1 MIQSLHIRNLQ
12 SHKDSHLDFCE
23 GVNVIVGP
31 SDSGKSAILRALRW
45 IVKNRP
51 QGDVLRSHWGGDT
64 EVNIS
69 LHESGL
75 EIDPEVTRMK
85 GKTDEYN
92 MNGSSF
98 KALRGDVPQ
107 EIQDVLNMTDINLQR
122 QLDQPFLLSNTPG
135 KVALHFNRIAKLDK
149 IDTANQRINSWI
161 KQLSNEIAYKEDQ
174 RDKLSE
180 QIKTFDYLEKMEI
193 EVEALEALEDR
204 YTKLC
209 LNKSNL
215 FKLIQFI
222 EKLST
227 ELSDIEQVTEM
238 EEEVVE
244 ILELYNSK
252 KEKQEK
258 LDTISTLIQSIE
270 ETETDIAACEV
281 DVEIEWDVN
290 VLLAFYEKLSP
301 IVSDQKQLTSV
312 IEQVGVADKRINY
325 YQNYYDT
332 LHQQYEDEFPE
343 TCPLC
348 GKPK

>member
-1 MIQSLHIRNLQ
+1 MIQSLHIKNLQ

-45 IVKNRP
+45 LVKNRP
-51 QGDVLRSHWGGDT
+51 QGDVLRSHWGGET
-64 EVNIS
+64 EVSITF
-69 LHESGL
+69 HES
-75 EIDPEVTRMK
+75 EIEVDPEVTRTK
-85 GKTDEYN
+85 GKTDEYT
-92 MNGSSF
+92 MNGNSF

-122 QLDQPFLLSNTPG
+122 QLDSPFLLSNTPG
-135 KVALHFNRIAKLDK
+135 EVALHFNRIAKLDK

-180 QIKTFDYLEKMEI
+180 QVKTFDYLEKMEI

-209 LNKSNL
+209 QN
-215 FKLIQFI
+215 
-222 EKLST
+222 LST
-227 ELSDIEQVTEM
+227 LDSLITHIEETTDALSILEGTTEM
-238 EEEVVE
+238 EEEVIE
-244 ILELYNSK
+244 ILSLWNKWSDK
-252 KEKQEK
+252 FK
-258 LDTISTLIQSIE
+258 LSGTLMADMDDIVDVSAKIE
-270 ETETDIAACEV
+270 ELDGLVLMEE
-281 DVEIEWDVN
+281 DVN
-290 VLLAFYEKLSP
+290 MILSDYEKLSP
-301 IVSDQKQLTSV
+301 IVSNQKQLTSA

-325 YQNYYDT
+325 YQNSYDT
-332 LHQQYEDEFPE
+332 LHQRYEDEFPE